1 MDQSRSY
8 KRKWQCFYC
17 KKFFLCRSA
26 YDNHERTHTGEKPF
40 RCNVCGRCFGH
51 QGNLKQHMHIHRDV
65 KPHVCDVCGRGFTRS
80 NRLRDH
86 KRSHQ
91 YELYMHT
98 KVQWTTAQ
106 KVTAENRTELSPV
119 SSNATS
125 DENQETS

>member
-1 MDQSRSY
+1 M
-8 KRKWQCFYC
+8 FA
-17 KKFFLCRSA
+17 CRSA

-40 RCNVCGRCFGH
+40 ECKVCGRCFGH
-51 QGNLKQHMHIHRDV
+51 QGNLKQHLHIHREV

-98 KVQWTTAQ
+98 KLQWTTTAQ
-106 KVTAENRTELSPV
+106 KMTGGNREELSPV
-119 SSNATS
+119 PSSAFEESATS
-125 DENQETS
+125 DDNPETS